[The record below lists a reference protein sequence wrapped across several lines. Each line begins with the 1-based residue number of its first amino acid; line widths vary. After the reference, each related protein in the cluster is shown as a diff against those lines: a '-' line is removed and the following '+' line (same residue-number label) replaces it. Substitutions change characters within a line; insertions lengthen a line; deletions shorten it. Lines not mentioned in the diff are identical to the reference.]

1 MLQSRKAGILIR
13 IILLV
18 LLVYMV
24 FLFVHVRQQIT
35 DTKEEIRTLT
45 EEVADQTQTNTEL
58 TNAIENA
65 KNTFKSATAAAVVQA
80 GIDALK
86 NAVTAFKEGTGDLTG
101 LGTNMSFED
110 LSAQGGGET
119 SSVAAPPYG
128 WNMYINGRKIMLH
141 RTTTLR
147 VRPRTE

>member
-24 FLFVHVRQQIT
+24 FLFFHVRQQIT

-58 TNAIENA
+58 TNAIENRDDPA
-65 KNTFKSATAAAVVQA
+65 F
-80 GIDALK
+80 LK
-86 NAVTAFKEGTGDLTG
+86 DVARERLDLVTPNDRVF
-101 LGTNMSFED
+101 
-110 LSAQGGGET
+110 
-119 SSVAAPPYG
+119 
-128 WNMYINGRKIMLH
+128 YI
-141 RTTTLR
+141 TD
-147 VRPRTE
+147 

>member
-58 TNAIENA
+58 TNAIENRDDPA
-65 KNTFKSATAAAVVQA
+65 F
-80 GIDALK
+80 LK
-86 NAVTAFKEGTGDLTG
+86 DVARERLDLVTPNDRVF
-101 LGTNMSFED
+101 
-110 LSAQGGGET
+110 
-119 SSVAAPPYG
+119 
-128 WNMYINGRKIMLH
+128 YI
-141 RTTTLR
+141 TD
-147 VRPRTE
+147 

>member
-13 IILLV
+13 IVLLV

-58 TNAIENA
+58 TNAIENRDDPA
-65 KNTFKSATAAAVVQA
+65 F
-80 GIDALK
+80 LK
-86 NAVTAFKEGTGDLTG
+86 DVARERLDLVTPNDRVF
-101 LGTNMSFED
+101 
-110 LSAQGGGET
+110 
-119 SSVAAPPYG
+119 
-128 WNMYINGRKIMLH
+128 YI
-141 RTTTLR
+141 TD
-147 VRPRTE
+147 